1 MADISKVQLPDSDI
15 FNIKDNSQELSDH
28 RHHDSDIVPILH
40 KTYESTGYYASAND
54 YANASWY
61 FMSIKPDD
69 WYKPWRVKFKLHSH
83 CPSYP
88 AYQSY
93 TWSTIC
99 GRQGGL
105 IYANWNERGSSA
117 HSYIVAYPLTSTGFN
132 AGYGHAI
139 GISIYNADNRTASA
153 YYRTFEIDYYDC
165 ENCTVEI
172 LDTPVKWNDWTGKGS
187 TNYGAIAAYDAIT
200 RGLQETGDVNSNTI
214 GEYAGTVVAGPGNI
228 PQYSL
233 LMQTQLDPPTFTGLV
248 TTSATATSK
257 VINTCG
263 FIPNGKVLY
272 MSGGTVAAGAKAGQ
286 SSVWHSISAMDL
298 RYSFNIS
305 TTTFP
310 DGVQGSSVYIKCT
323 FNPEDKK
330 LYLPSSNWWATSLPT
345 TNDGYYYV
353 FVGQLY
359 SRYQATLYSNHPIY
373 YHDGTGI
380 KEYTPQKRQILSQY
394 EYDVLENA
402 GLVDPDTEY
411 FIPDGGGLP
420 DAEDIVYD
428 NTTSG
433 LTATDVQDAIDE
445 IVAGSSDTKVTQTAT
460 TDNANYEVLFSGT
473 ADNTTRTEGARKTNK
488 LKFNPSIQL
497 LDVTKER
504 IANTVYGVS
513 FDRTSGNAKET
524 ILKTGIKWVSSAHM
538 PVVHVTGYAYG
549 LHAPVEFKI
558 GFYIYNNAIGYCGV
572 TNMGAWDPDVYLY
585 KYTRDSEDYV
595 AIGFAGTCYFL
606 QLQADVQDEMGKFG
620 SIELA
625 NANWSW
631 EFLTTEGN
639 IPTPDAGVTCIKV
652 PYKANILN
660 PSKVNGHTV
669 AVDVPSGAKFTDT
682 TYTFA
687 DGTNGFTVTPAGG
700 TAKTVKVTPSITDNI
715 TGSGTTNKVAKFTG
729 TNTIGDG
736 YSVDSTV
743 TSESANL
750 ITSGAVYTAINNL
763 PEPMIFKGT
772 LGTGG
777 TITTLPTA
785 ASSNEGYTYKVIT
798 AGTYASQAAKVGD
811 VFVSAKPEGASAYSW
826 ILIPAGDEITS
837 DTWRAIKVNGTQLL
851 GSAIST
857 GDVNFKNGSNVT
869 ITGSGNDITIAST
882 DEKVTSSANHYTPAT
897 ASGEDKSASASGA
910 TAAWSIDV
918 VKGVTLNTDGKGHV
932 TGISVTSGKIPANPN
947 TDTKVR
953 QTLKDNTDNTNRPL
967 LLSYS
972 DSATTTANIDNIA
985 YRNNSIYANPST
997 GTVTATKFVGDIS
1010 GGTGLTSTQVTNAL
1024 GYTPPTQD
1032 TNTTYSL
1039 TQNATDGHKITLT
1052 PSTGTAQTIT
1062 IPDNNTTY
1070 TFANGTN
1077 GFTVTPSGGTAQ
1089 TVTVT
1094 PSITN
1099 NVTGSGTT
1107 GSLAKFTGAN
1117 TIADAE
1123 AMADSANTGI
1133 SIADHATGTITGVQ
1147 TTTTTASKVT
1157 LGTAITVPN
1166 VTDVGSASTWAFEN
1180 ITVPVAA
1187 SSATSIP
1194 NVTAAGS
1201 GSFTATVTNGVLSFS
1216 HVHTAPTLGTAISV
1230 TGVSGSTTASHVTG
1244 GGNSTAPTLGT
1255 AISVPNVTDVSSVTV
1270 PIKNTSATTVVTGKS
1285 HSVTD
1290 NGHTHTV
1297 SVST

>member
-1 MADISKVQLPDSDI
+1 MADISKVQLPNEELQYD
-15 FNIKDNSQELSDH
+15 IKDNSQALSDH
-28 RHHDSDIVPILH
+28 RHHDSDIVPIIH
-40 KTYESTGYYASAND
+40 KTYESTGYYATAND
-54 YANASWY
+54 YDNASWY
-61 FMSIKPDD
+61 FMSVKPDN
-69 WYKPWRVKFKLHSH
+69 WYKPWRVKFKVY
-83 CPSYP
+83 SYCP
-88 AYQSY
+88 AYPNHQSC

-99 GRQGGL
+99 GREGST
-105 IYANWNERGSSA
+105 IFANWNERDASA
-117 HSYIVAYPLTSTGFN
+117 HSYITIYPLKQAGFN

-139 GISIYNADNRTASA
+139 AISIYNADDRVSSA
-153 YYRTFEIDYYDC
+153 HYRTFEIDYFDC
-165 ENCTVEI
+165 EDCTVEI
-172 LDTPVKWNDWTGKGS
+172 LDTPVKWANWTGKS
-187 TNYGAIAAYDAIT
+187 TTNYGSIAACDAVT

-214 GEYAGTVVAGPGNI
+214 GEYAGTIVAGPGNI

-233 LMQTQLDPPTFTGLV
+233 LMQTQLEPPTFTALV
-248 TTSATATSK
+248 TTSATATTK

-272 MSGGTVAAGAKAGQ
+272 MSGATIAAGAKAGQ
-286 SSVWHSISAMDL
+286 SSVWYSVSGIDL

-310 DGVQGSSVYIKCT
+310 DGIQGNSVYIKCT

-330 LYLPSSNWWATSLPT
+330 LYLTSSNWWATSLPT

-380 KEYTPQKRQILSQY
+380 KEYIQI
-394 EYDVLENA
+394 EAEN
-402 GLVDPDTEY
+402 VTY
-411 FIPDGGGLP
+411 N
-420 DAEDIVYD
+420 

-445 IVAGSSDTKVTQTAT
+445 IVTGSSDTKVTQTPT
-460 TDNANYEVLFSGT
+460 TTNSNYEVIFSGS
-473 ADNTTRTEGARKTNK
+473 ANNTEATEGVRKNNNLT
-488 LKFNPSIQL
+488 FNPSTGNLTTTQL
-497 LDVTKER
+497 
-504 IANTVYGVS
+504 N
-513 FDRTSGNAKET
+513 
-524 ILKTGIKWVSSAHM
+524 
-538 PVVHVTGYAYG
+538 
-549 LHAPVEFKI
+549 
-558 GFYIYNNAIGYCGV
+558 GV
-572 TNMGAWDPDVYLY
+572 TV
-585 KYTRDSEDYV
+585 
-595 AIGFAGTCYFL
+595 
-606 QLQADVQDEMGKFG
+606 G
-620 SIELA
+620 S
-625 NANWSW
+625 S
-631 EFLTTEGN
+631 
-639 IPTPDAGVTCIKV
+639 P
-652 PYKANILN
+652 
-660 PSKVNGHTV
+660 
-669 AVDVPSGAKFTDT
+669 KFTDT
-682 TYTFA
+682 TYTFDTGA
-687 DGTNGFTVTPAGG
+687 NNGQI
-700 TAKTVKVTPSITDNI
+700 KVTPSGGTAQNVSVKGLGTAAYKAITDTYSS
-715 TGSGTTNKVAKFTG
+715 TGTDATSGKAVAAALGTLDGTVSGTAGAGKTLTAFSQTDGKVSATFGNISITKSQVSDFPA
-729 TNTIGDG
+729 
-736 YSVDSTV
+736 VDTTV
-743 TSESANL
+743 TSGSSNL
-750 ITSGAVYTAINNL
+750 VTSGAVATAIENL
-763 PEPMIFKGT
+763 PEPMVFKGT

-785 ASSNEGYTYKVIT
+785 AATNEGYTYKVIT

-811 VFVSAKPEGASAYSW
+811 VFVSAKPEDASAYSW

-869 ITGSGNDITIAST
+869 VTGSGNDITIAST
-882 DEKVTSSANHYTPAT
+882 DEKVTSSDNHYAPSTV
-897 ASGEDKSASASGA
+897 SGQDKSANATGA

-972 DSATTTANIDNIA
+972 DSATTTANVDNIA

-1032 TNTTYSL
+1032 TNTTY
-1039 TQNATDGHKITLT
+1039 
-1052 PSTGTAQTIT
+1052 
-1062 IPDNNTTY
+1062 

-1099 NVTGSGTT
+1099 NVTGSGTS
-1107 GSLAKFTGAN
+1107 GSLVKFTGAN
-1117 TIADAE
+1117 TVGDAS
-1123 AMADSANTGI
+1123 ASADSATTGI
-1133 SIADHATGTITGVQ
+1133 SVADHATGTITGVQ

-1180 ITVPVAA
+1180 ITVPKAA
-1187 SSATSIP
+1187 STATSIP

-1230 TGVSGSTTASHVTG
+1230 TGVSGSTTASHVTS
-1244 GGNSTAPTLGT
+1244 GGNGTAPTLGT

-1270 PIKNTSATTVVTGKS
+1270 PIKNTSATTVVTGKT
-1285 HSVTD
+1285 HTVTD

-1297 SVST
+1297 SVSTT